1 MADAATRALAAR
13 LLAAHP
19 EHVPILVENA
29 SGDAALANS
38 KFLASRDMRVSHFML
53 VVRKRLRPAPRAS
66 AALYMLASERGKMA
80 PAAQT
85 VGELYDAECSADGM
99 LRVRVCKENTFG
111 GYGF

>member
-19 EHVPILVENA
+19 EHVPVLVENA
-29 SGDAALANS
+29 SGDATLANS
-38 KFLASRDMRVSHFML
+38 KFLAARDMRVSHFML
-53 VVRKRLRPAPRAS
+53 VVRKRMRPAPRAS
-66 AALYMLASERGKMA
+66 AALYMLVSERGKMA
-80 PAAQT
+80 PAAQA
-85 VGELYDAECSADGM
+85 VGELYDAERSADGM